1 MKTEYRFIESLEI
14 QKNDVLFLPYL
25 MGERSPINDSKVR
38 GAFYG
43 LSLDT
48 SREQMTLAV
57 LEGVAFSLKQNLD
70 IIRSNVVNVKRS
82 KVCGGGAKSRK
93 WLEILASVLDIEI
106 EIPVYEHGGSLG
118 AAMLAAKA
126 VLDEK
131 SYSKLEKRFYTI
143 KENIVPNNSLK
154 NYYGDKYIKYLK
166 LYPIIKVM
174 EQ

>member
-1 MKTEYRFIESLEI
+1 M
-14 QKNDVLFLPYL
+14 
-25 MGERSPINDSKVR
+25 
-38 GAFYG
+38 
-43 LSLDT
+43 
-48 SREQMTLAV
+48 
-57 LEGVAFSLKQNLD
+57 
-70 IIRSNVVNVKRS
+70 
-82 KVCGGGAKSRK
+82 
-93 WLEILASVLDIEI
+93 
-106 EIPVYEHGGSLG
+106 G